1 LKVKQYCDP
10 VKIALVRKDFLPKGG
25 GGERYSVDLARA
37 LRDSGHEVHVFAH
50 RYEPLKGL
58 SFHSVAVPLKPFG
71 LQSMVFARNAR
82 LALSRNEFDIVNG
95 LSQIYPQDV
104 YRVGD
109 GIHKHWLDVHPGSTF
124 TRLYNTISPRHRLI
138 LNIERKI
145 FTPGNYKRV
154 VAISN
159 LCKQHAITYY
169 NVPSNLIDVIYCGV
183 NFDIFNSSVRNEGE
197 LLRKNLGIDRKAIVV
212 LFVGMNFARK
222 GLASLLRAVS
232 QLRDKEK
239 YRVLIVGK
247 GNIARYIKLAREL
260 GLDGIAMFCGFQ
272 DRMPSFY
279 GCADVFVL
287 PSYYEPLG
295 NACLEAMA
303 CGLPV
308 IATRETG
315 ASELVSH
322 GRSGFVMDK
331 AENTLALATW
341 LEVLQ
346 DPEVRRSMGS
356 MAQEQVAF
364 LTVERNAK
372 ETVRTYEKT
381 LEDMN

>member
-1 LKVKQYCDP
+1 M
-10 VKIALVRKDFLPKGG
+10 KIALVRKNFSPKGG

-37 LRDSGHEVHVFAH
+37 LRDFGHEVHVFAS
-50 RYEPLKGL
+50 RYESLKGVAC
-58 SFHSVAVPLKPFG
+58 HNVAVPLKPFG

-82 LALSRNEFDIVNG
+82 LALDRSEFDIVNG

-104 YRVGD
+104 YRMGD
-109 GIHKHWLDVHPGSTF
+109 GIHKHWLAVHSGNAF

-145 FTPGNYKRV
+145 FTPGNYKRI

-239 YRVLIVGK
+239 YRILIVGK
-247 GNIARYIKLAREL
+247 GNITRFRKVAREL
-260 GLDGIAMFCGFQ
+260 GLDGISMFCGFQ
-272 DRMPSFY
+272 DGMPSFY

-315 ASELVSH
+315 ASELIAH
-322 GRSGFVMDK
+322 GSSGFIMDTP
-331 AENTLALATW
+331 ENTLALANW

-346 DPEVRRSMGS
+346 DREVRRSMGS
-356 MAQEQVAF
+356 VAQEQVAS

-372 ETVRTYEKT
+372 ETIRTYEKA
-381 LEDMN
+381 LADMY

>member
-1 LKVKQYCDP
+1 M
-10 VKIALVRKDFLPKGG
+10 
-25 GGERYSVDLARA
+25 DLARA
-37 LRDSGHEVHVFAH
+37 LRDFSHEVHVFAS
-50 RYEPLKGL
+50 RYESLNGVAC
-58 SFHSVAVPLKPFG
+58 HSVAVPLKPFG

-95 LSQIYPQDV
+95 LSQVYPQDV
-104 YRVGD
+104 YRMGD
-109 GIHKHWLDVHPGSTF
+109 GIHKHWLTVHSGNTF

-145 FTPGNYKRV
+145 FAPGNYKRI

-169 NVPSNLIDVIYCGV
+169 NVPPNLIDVIYCGV
-183 NFDIFNSSVRNEGE
+183 NFDIFNSSVRKEGE
-197 LLRKNLGIDRKAIVV
+197 LLRKNLGIDPKAIVV

-239 YRVLIVGK
+239 YRIVIVGK
-247 GNIARYIKLAREL
+247 DNISRYGKLAREL
-260 GLDGIAMFCGFQ
+260 GLDGISMFCGFQ
-272 DRMPSFY
+272 DDMPSFY

-308 IATRETG
+308 IATLETG
-315 ASELVSH
+315 ASELIAH
-322 GRSGFVMDK
+322 GRSGFIMDNP
-331 AENTLALATW
+331 ENTPALANW

-346 DPEVRRSMGS
+346 DREVCRSMGS
-356 MAQEQVAF
+356 VAQEQVAS

-372 ETVRTYEKT
+372 ETIRTYERA

>member
-1 LKVKQYCDP
+1 
-10 VKIALVRKDFLPKGG
+10 VKIALVRKDFSPRGG
-25 GGERYSVDLARA
+25 GGERYTVDLARA
-37 LRDSGHEVHVFAH
+37 LRDFGHEVHVFAH
-50 RYEPLKGL
+50 RYEPMKGI

-109 GIHKHWLDVHPGSTF
+109 GIHKHWLDVHPGNTF

-138 LNIERKI
+138 LNIESKI
-145 FTPGNYKRV
+145 FTPGNYKRI

-197 LLRKNLGIDRKAIVV
+197 LLRKKLGIDRKAIVV

-247 GNIARYIKLAREL
+247 GNIARYLKLAREL
-260 GLDGIAMFCGFQ
+260 GLDGVAMFCGFQ
-272 DRMPSFY
+272 DDMPSFY

-315 ASELVSH
+315 ASELISH
-322 GRSGFVMDK
+322 GRSGFVMDDPG
-331 AENTLALATW
+331 NISTLANW
-341 LEVLQ
+341 LEALE
-346 DPEVRRSMGS
+346 DPELRRSMGAE
-356 MAQEQVAF
+356 AQEQAAP
-364 LTVERNAK
+364 LTIKRNVKHTILA
-372 ETVRTYEKT
+372 YEKV
-381 LEDMN
+381 LEDKT

>member
-1 LKVKQYCDP
+1 VKVA
-10 VKIALVRKDFLPKGG
+10 IVRKNFLPKGG
-25 GGERYSVDLARA
+25 GGERYSVDLART
-37 LRDSGHEVHVFAH
+37 LRDFGNEVHVFAC
-50 RYEPLKGL
+50 RYEPLEGVAI
-58 SFHSVAVPLKPFG
+58 HSVAVPLKPFG

-104 YRVGD
+104 FRMGD
-109 GIHKHWLDVHPGSTF
+109 GIHKHWLDVHPGNTF
-124 TRLYNTISPRHRLI
+124 TRLWNTISPRHGLI
-138 LNIERKI
+138 LNIEKKI
-145 FTPGNYKRV
+145 FTPGNYKRI

-169 NVPSNLIDVIYCGV
+169 NVPPNLIDVIYCGV
-183 NFDIFNSSVRNEGE
+183 NFDIFNSSVRSEGE
-197 LLRKNLGIDRKAIVV
+197 LLRKNLGIDRKTIVV

-222 GLASLLRAVS
+222 GLVPLLRAVS

-239 YRVLIVGK
+239 YRILIVGK
-247 GNIARYIKLAREL
+247 GNISRYMRLARKL
-260 GLDGIAMFCGFQ
+260 GLNGLSMFCGFQ
-272 DRMPSFY
+272 DGMPSFY

-315 ASELVSH
+315 ASELISH
-322 GRSGFVMDK
+322 GRSGFVMDNPM
-331 AENTLALATW
+331 NTLALANW

-346 DPEVRRSMGS
+346 DREVRRSMGAL
-356 MAQEQVAF
+356 AQEQVAS

-372 ETVRTYEKT
+372 ETVRTYEKA

>member
-1 LKVKQYCDP
+1 M
-10 VKIALVRKDFLPKGG
+10 KIALVRKDFSPKGG
-25 GGERYSVDLARA
+25 GGERYSVYLARA
-37 LRDSGHEVHVFAH
+37 LRDSGHEVHIFAH
-50 RYEPLKGL
+50 RYEPMKGI
-58 SFHSVAVPLKPFG
+58 SFHTVEVPLKPFG
-71 LQSMVFARNAR
+71 LQNWMFAKNVR

-109 GIHKHWLDVHPGSTF
+109 GIHKHWLAVHPGNTF

-145 FTPGNYKRV
+145 FTPGNYKRI

-159 LCKQHAITYY
+159 LCKQHTITYY
-169 NVPSNLIDVIYCGV
+169 NVPPNLIDVIYCGV

-197 LLRKNLGIDRKAIVV
+197 LLRKQLGIDRKAIVV

-239 YRVLIVGK
+239 YRVLIVGR
-247 GNIARYIKLAREL
+247 GNISRYIKLAGKL
-260 GLDGIAMFCGFQ
+260 GLNRISMFCGFQ
-272 DRMPSFY
+272 EGMPSFY

-315 ASELVSH
+315 ASELISH
-322 GRSGFVMDK
+322 GRSGFVMDHPK
-331 AENTLALATW
+331 NTRALANW

-346 DPEVRRSMGS
+346 DREVRRSMGAV
-356 MAQEQVAF
+356 AQEQVAS

-372 ETVRTYEKT
+372 ETVRAYEKA

>member
-1 LKVKQYCDP
+1 MKVA
-10 VKIALVRKDFLPKGG
+10 IVRKNFLPKGG
-25 GGERYSVDLARA
+25 GGERYSVDLART
-37 LRDSGHEVHVFAH
+37 LRDFGNEVHVFAC
-50 RYEPLKGL
+50 RYEPLEGVAI
-58 SFHSVAVPLKPFG
+58 HSVAVPLKPFG

-104 YRVGD
+104 YRMGD
-109 GIHKHWLDVHPGSTF
+109 GIHKHWLDVHPGNTF
-124 TRLYNTISPRHRLI
+124 TRLWNTISPRHRLI
-138 LNIERKI
+138 LNIEKKI
-145 FTPGNYKRV
+145 FTPGNYKRI

-169 NVPSNLIDVIYCGV
+169 NVPPNLIDVIYCGV
-183 NFDIFNSSVRNEGE
+183 NFDIFNSSVRSEGE
-197 LLRKNLGIDRKAIVV
+197 LLRKNLGIDGKTIVV

-222 GLASLLRAVS
+222 GLVPLLRAVS

-239 YRVLIVGK
+239 YRILIVGK
-247 GNIARYIKLAREL
+247 GNISRYMRLARKL
-260 GLDGIAMFCGFQ
+260 GLNGLSMFCGFQ
-272 DRMPSFY
+272 DGMPSIY

-315 ASELVSH
+315 ASELISH
-322 GRSGFVMDK
+322 GRSGFVMDNPT
-331 AENTLALATW
+331 NTLALANW

-346 DPEVRRSMGS
+346 DREVRRSMGAL
-356 MAQEQVAF
+356 AQEQVAS

-372 ETVRTYEKT
+372 ETVRTYEKA

>member
-1 LKVKQYCDP
+1 M
-10 VKIALVRKDFLPKGG
+10 
-25 GGERYSVDLARA
+25 DLARA
-37 LRDSGHEVHVFAH
+37 LRDFGHEVHVFAH
-50 RYEPLKGL
+50 RYEPMKGI

-109 GIHKHWLDVHPGSTF
+109 GIHKHWLDVHPGNTF

-138 LNIERKI
+138 LNIESKI
-145 FTPGNYKRV
+145 FTPGNYKRI

-159 LCKQHAITYY
+159 LCKQHAIIYY
-169 NVPSNLIDVIYCGV
+169 KVPSNLIDVIYCGV

-197 LLRKNLGIDRKAIVV
+197 LLRKKLGIDRKAIVV

-247 GNIARYIKLAREL
+247 GNIARYLKLAREL
-260 GLDGIAMFCGFQ
+260 GLDGVAMFCGFQ
-272 DRMPSFY
+272 DDMPLFY

-315 ASELVSH
+315 ASELISH
-322 GRSGFVMDK
+322 GRSGFIMDDPV
-331 AENTLALATW
+331 NISTLANW
-341 LEVLQ
+341 LEELE
-346 DPEVRRSMGS
+346 DPELRRSMGAE
-356 MAQEQVAF
+356 AQEQAAP
-364 LTVERNAK
+364 LTIERNVKHTILA
-372 ETVRTYEKT
+372 YEKV
-381 LEDMN
+381 LEDKT

>member
-1 LKVKQYCDP
+1 VKVA
-10 VKIALVRKDFLPKGG
+10 IVRKNFSPKGG

-37 LRDSGHEVHVFAH
+37 LIDLGHEVHVFAS
-50 RYEPLKGL
+50 RYQPVKGVA
-58 SFHSVAVPLKPFG
+58 FHSVEVPLKPFG

-109 GIHKHWLDVHPGSTF
+109 GIHKHWLDVHPGNSF

-145 FTPGNYKRV
+145 FTPGNYKRI

-169 NVPSNLIDVIYCGV
+169 NVPPNLIDVIYCGV
-183 NFDIFNSSVRNEGE
+183 NFGIFNSSVRKEGE

-232 QLRDKEK
+232 QLRDKKK
-239 YRVLIVGK
+239 YRILIVGK
-247 GNIARYIKLAREL
+247 GNIARYVKLARKL
-260 GLDGIAMFCGFQ
+260 GLDGIAIFCGFQ
-272 DRMPSFY
+272 DNMPSFY

-315 ASELVSH
+315 ASELISH
-322 GRSGFVMDK
+322 GRSGFVMDNP
-331 AENTLALATW
+331 ENTLALATW

-346 DPEVRRSMGS
+346 DREVLRSMGS
-356 MAQEQVAF
+356 IAQEQVTS

-372 ETVRTYEKT
+372 ETVRTYEKA
-381 LEDMN
+381 LQDMN

>member
-1 LKVKQYCDP
+1 MKVA
-10 VKIALVRKDFLPKGG
+10 IVRKNFLPKGG

-37 LRDSGHEVHVFAH
+37 LRDFGHEVHVFAS
-50 RYEPLKGL
+50 RYEPLKGVA
-58 SFHSVAVPLKPFG
+58 FHSVAVPLKPFG

-124 TRLYNTISPRHRLI
+124 TRLWNTISPRHRLI
-138 LNIERKI
+138 LNVERKI
-145 FTPGNYKRV
+145 FTPGNYKRI

-159 LCKQHAITYY
+159 LCKQHTITYY
-169 NVPSNLIDVIYCGV
+169 NVPPNLIDVIYCGV

-197 LLRKNLGIDRKAIVV
+197 LLRKKLGIDREAIVV

-239 YRVLIVGK
+239 YRILIVGK
-247 GNIARYIKLAREL
+247 GNISRYIKLAGKL
-260 GLDGIAMFCGFQ
+260 GLNGISMFCGFQ
-272 DRMPSFY
+272 DGMPSFY

-315 ASELVSH
+315 ASELISH
-322 GRSGFVMDK
+322 GRSGFVMDHPK
-331 AENTLALATW
+331 NTRALANW

-346 DPEVRRSMGS
+346 DREVRRSMGAV
-356 MAQEQVAF
+356 AQEQVAS

-372 ETVRTYEKT
+372 ETVRAYEKA

>member
-1 LKVKQYCDP
+1 M
-10 VKIALVRKDFLPKGG
+10 KIALVRKNFSPKGG

-37 LRDSGHEVHVFAH
+37 LRDFGHEVHVFASS
-50 RYEPLKGL
+50 YESLNGVAC
-58 SFHSVAVPLKPFG
+58 HSVAVPLKPFG

-82 LALSRNEFDIVNG
+82 LALDRSEFDIVNG

-104 YRVGD
+104 YRMGD
-109 GIHKHWLDVHPGSTF
+109 GIHKHWLAVHSGNTF

-145 FTPGNYKRV
+145 FTPGNYKRI

-183 NFDIFNSSVRNEGE
+183 NFDIFNSSVRNQGE
-197 LLRKNLGIDRKAIVV
+197 LLRKNLGIDSKAIVV

-239 YRVLIVGK
+239 YRILIVGK
-247 GNIARYIKLAREL
+247 GNITRFRKLAQEL
-260 GLDGIAMFCGFQ
+260 GLDGISMFCGFQ
-272 DRMPSFY
+272 DGMPSFY

-315 ASELVSH
+315 ASELIAH
-322 GRSGFVMDK
+322 GRSGFIMDTPG
-331 AENTLALATW
+331 NTLALANW

-346 DPEVRRSMGS
+346 DRKVCRSMGS
-356 MAQEQVAF
+356 VAQEQVAS

-372 ETVRTYEKT
+372 ETIRTYEKA

>member
-1 LKVKQYCDP
+1 
-10 VKIALVRKDFLPKGG
+10 
-25 GGERYSVDLARA
+25 
-37 LRDSGHEVHVFAH
+37 
-50 RYEPLKGL
+50 
-58 SFHSVAVPLKPFG
+58 
-71 LQSMVFARNAR
+71 MVFARNAR

-159 LCKQHAITYY
+159 LCKQHAITHY

-183 NFDIFNSSVRNEGE
+183 NSDIFNSSVRNEGE

-232 QLRDKEK
+232 QLRDKEQ

-247 GNIARYIKLAREL
+247 GNTARYIKLAREL

-315 ASELVSH
+315 ASELISH

-346 DPEVRRSMGS
+346 DREVRRSMGS
-356 MAQEQVAF
+356 MAQEQVTS

-372 ETVRTYEKT
+372 ETVRTYGKAIK
-381 LEDMN
+381 DMN

>member
-1 LKVKQYCDP
+1 M
-10 VKIALVRKDFLPKGG
+10 KIALVRKNFSPKGG

-37 LRDSGHEVHVFAH
+37 LRDFGHEVHVFASS
-50 RYEPLKGL
+50 YESLNGVAC
-58 SFHSVAVPLKPFG
+58 HSVAVPLKPFG

-82 LALSRNEFDIVNG
+82 LALNRSEFDIVNG

-104 YRVGD
+104 YRMGD
-109 GIHKHWLDVHPGSTF
+109 GIHKHWLAVHSGNTF

-145 FTPGNYKRV
+145 FTPGNYKRI

-197 LLRKNLGIDRKAIVV
+197 LLRKNLGIDSKAIVV

-222 GLASLLRAVS
+222 GLASLLRAAS

-239 YRVLIVGK
+239 YRILIVGK
-247 GNIARYIKLAREL
+247 GNITRFRKLAQEL
-260 GLDGIAMFCGFQ
+260 GLDGISMFCGFQ
-272 DRMPSFY
+272 DAMPSFY

-315 ASELVSH
+315 ASELIAPGS
-322 GRSGFVMDK
+322 SGFIMDNP
-331 AENTLALATW
+331 ENTLALANW

-346 DPEVRRSMGS
+346 DREVRRSMGS
-356 MAQEQVAF
+356 VAQEQVAS

-372 ETVRTYEKT
+372 ETIRTYEKA
-381 LEDMN
+381 LADMY

>member
-1 LKVKQYCDP
+1 M
-10 VKIALVRKDFLPKGG
+10 KIALVRKNFSPKGG

-37 LRDSGHEVHVFAH
+37 LRNFGHEVHVFAH

-58 SFHSVAVPLKPFG
+58 SFHTVAVPLKPFG

-109 GIHKHWLDVHPGSTF
+109 GIHKHWLDVHPGNTF

-138 LNIERKI
+138 LNIESKI
-145 FTPGNYKRV
+145 FTPGNYKRI

-197 LLRKNLGIDRKAIVV
+197 LLRKKLGIDRKAIVV

-247 GNIARYIKLAREL
+247 GNIARYLKLAREL
-260 GLDGIAMFCGFQ
+260 GLDGVAMFCGFQ
-272 DRMPSFY
+272 DDMPSFY

-315 ASELVSH
+315 ASELISH
-322 GRSGFVMDK
+322 GRSGFVMDDPG
-331 AENTLALATW
+331 NISTLANW
-341 LEVLQ
+341 LEALE
-346 DPEVRRSMGS
+346 DPELRRSMGAE
-356 MAQEQVAF
+356 AQEQAAP
-364 LTVERNAK
+364 LTIKRNVKHTILA
-372 ETVRTYEKT
+372 YEKV
-381 LEDMN
+381 LEDKT

>member
-1 LKVKQYCDP
+1 
-10 VKIALVRKDFLPKGG
+10 VKIALVRKDFSPKGG

-37 LRDSGHEVHVFAH
+37 LRDFGHEVHVFSH

-58 SFHSVAVPLKPFG
+58 FFHMVAVPVKPFG
-71 LQSMVFARNAR
+71 LQSWVFAKNAR

-104 YRVGD
+104 YRMGD
-109 GIHKHWLDVHPGSTF
+109 GIHKHWLDVHPGNTF

-145 FTPGNYKRV
+145 FTAGNYKRI

-159 LCKQHAITYY
+159 LCKEHAITYH
-169 NVPSNLIDVIYCGV
+169 NVPANLIDVIYCGV
-183 NFDIFNSSVRNEGE
+183 NFDIFNVSVRNEGE
-197 LLRKNLGIDRKAIVV
+197 LLRKSLGIDRKAIVV

-239 YRVLIVGK
+239 YRILIVGR
-247 GNIARYIKLAREL
+247 GNKARYIKLAREL
-260 GLDGIAMFCGFQ
+260 GLDGISMFCGFQ
-272 DRMPSFY
+272 DGMPSFY

-315 ASELVSH
+315 ASELILH
-322 GRSGFVMDK
+322 GRSGFIMDNP
-331 AENTLALATW
+331 EDTLSLAKW
-341 LEVLQ
+341 LQVLEDREVC
-346 DPEVRRSMGS
+346 RSMGS
-356 MAQEQVAF
+356 VAQEQVAS
-364 LTVERNAK
+364 LTVERNAR
-372 ETVRTYEKT
+372 ETLRAYEKV
-381 LEDMN
+381 LESKN

>member
-1 LKVKQYCDP
+1 
-10 VKIALVRKDFLPKGG
+10 VKIALVRKDFSPKGG
-25 GGERYSVDLARA
+25 GGERYSVDLART
-37 LRDSGHEVHVFAH
+37 LRDFGHEVHVFAH

-58 SFHSVAVPLKPFG
+58 SFHSVAVPVKPFG
-71 LQSMVFARNAR
+71 LQSWVFAKNAR
-82 LALSRNEFDIVNG
+82 LAVGRNEFDIVNG

-104 YRVGD
+104 YRMGD
-109 GIHKHWLDVHPGSTF
+109 GIHKHWLDVHPGNTL

-145 FTPGNYKRV
+145 FTAGNYKRI
-154 VAISN
+154 VAISH

-183 NFDIFNSSVRNEGE
+183 NFDVFNSSVRDEGE
-197 LLRKNLGIDRKAIVV
+197 LLRKNLGIVREAIVV

-239 YRVLIVGK
+239 YRILIIGK
-247 GNIARYIKLAREL
+247 GNISRYMKLAREL
-260 GLDGIAMFCGFQ
+260 GLNGISLFCGFQ
-272 DRMPSFY
+272 DGMPAFY

-315 ASELVSH
+315 ASELILH
-322 GRSGFVMDK
+322 GRSGFIMDDP
-331 AENTLALATW
+331 ESTLALANW
-341 LEVLQ
+341 LEALEDQ
-346 DPEVRRSMGS
+346 DLRRSMGAE
-356 MAQEQVAF
+356 AQEQVAF
-364 LTVERNAK
+364 LTIERNVKQTILA
-372 ETVRTYEKT
+372 YEKA
-381 LEDMN
+381 LENKT

>member
-1 LKVKQYCDP
+1 M
-10 VKIALVRKDFLPKGG
+10 KIALVRKNFSPKGG

-37 LRDSGHEVHVFAH
+37 LRDFGHEVHVFAS
-50 RYEPLKGL
+50 RYESLKGVAC
-58 SFHSVAVPLKPFG
+58 HSVAVPLKPFG

-82 LALSRNEFDIVNG
+82 LALDRSEFDIVNG
-95 LSQIYPQDV
+95 ISQIYPQDI
-104 YRVGD
+104 YRLGD
-109 GIHKHWLDVHPGSTF
+109 GIHKHWLAVHSGNTF

-145 FTPGNYKRV
+145 FTPGNYKRI

-197 LLRKNLGIDRKAIVV
+197 LLRKNLGIDSKAIVV

-239 YRVLIVGK
+239 YRILIVGK
-247 GNIARYIKLAREL
+247 GNITRFRKVAREL
-260 GLDGIAMFCGFQ
+260 GLDGISMFCGFQ
-272 DRMPSFY
+272 DAMPSFY

-315 ASELVSH
+315 ASELIAH
-322 GRSGFVMDK
+322 GSSGFIMDTP
-331 AENTLALATW
+331 ENTLALANW

-346 DPEVRRSMGS
+346 DREVRRSMGS
-356 MAQEQVAF
+356 VAQEQVAS

-372 ETVRTYEKT
+372 ETIRTYEKA

>member
-1 LKVKQYCDP
+1 M
-10 VKIALVRKDFLPKGG
+10 KIAIVRRNFSPKGG
-25 GGERYSVDLARA
+25 GGERYSVDLART
-37 LRDSGHEVHVFAH
+37 LRDFGHEVHVFASH
-50 RYEPLKGL
+50 FEPLKGVA
-58 SFHSVAVPLKPFG
+58 FHRVAVPLKPFG

-109 GIHKHWLDVHPGSTF
+109 GIHKHWLDVHPGNTF
-124 TRLYNTISPRHRLI
+124 TRLYNTISPRHQLI

-145 FTPGNYKRV
+145 FTPGNYKRI

-169 NVPSNLIDVIYCGV
+169 KVPPDLIDVIYCGV
-183 NFDIFNSSVRNEGE
+183 NFGIFNSSVRNEGE
-197 LLRKNLGIDRKAIVV
+197 LLRKNLGIDRNAVVV

-239 YRVLIVGK
+239 YRILIVGR
-247 GNIARYIKLAREL
+247 GNVARYIKSARKL
-260 GLDGIAMFCGFQ
+260 GLDGISLFCGFQ
-272 DRMPSFY
+272 DGMPSFY
-279 GCADVFVL
+279 GCADIFVL

-308 IATRETG
+308 IATQDTG
-315 ASELVSH
+315 ASELISH
-322 GRSGFVMDK
+322 GSSGFIMDSP
-331 AENTLALATW
+331 EDTLALTNW
-341 LEVLQ
+341 LEVLR
-346 DPEVRRSMGS
+346 DREVCRSMGS
-356 MAQEQVAF
+356 VAQAQVES

-372 ETVRTYEKT
+372 ETVRTYEKA
-381 LEDMN
+381 LKDMN

>member
-1 LKVKQYCDP
+1 
-10 VKIALVRKDFLPKGG
+10 VKIALVRKDFSPKGG
-25 GGERYSVDLARA
+25 GGERYSVELARA
-37 LRDSGHEVHVFAH
+37 LRDFGHEVHVFSH
-50 RYEPLKGL
+50 RYEPLKGI
-58 SFHSVAVPLKPFG
+58 SFHTIAVPFKPFG
-71 LQSMVFARNAR
+71 LQNWIFAKNVR

-104 YRVGD
+104 YRMGD
-109 GIHKHWLDVHPGSTF
+109 GIHKHWLDVHPGNTF

-145 FTPGNYKRV
+145 FTPGNYKRI

-159 LCKQHAITYY
+159 LCKEHAITYY
-169 NVPSNLIDVIYCGV
+169 NVSSNLIDVIYCGV
-183 NFDIFNSSVRNEGE
+183 NFDVFNSSVCNEGE

-232 QLRDKEK
+232 QIRDKEK
-239 YRVLIVGK
+239 YRILIVGR
-247 GNIARYIKLAREL
+247 GNKARYIKLAREL
-260 GLDGIAMFCGFQ
+260 GLDGISMFCGFQ
-272 DRMPSFY
+272 KGMSSFY

-315 ASELVSH
+315 ASELILH
-322 GRSGFVMDK
+322 GRSGFIMDNP
-331 AENTLALATW
+331 EDTLSLAKW
-341 LEVLQ
+341 LEVLE
-346 DPEVRRSMGS
+346 DREVCRSMGS
-356 MAQEQVAF
+356 VAQEQVAS
-364 LTVERNAK
+364 LTVERNAR
-372 ETVRTYEKT
+372 ETLRAYEKV
-381 LEDMN
+381 LESKN

>member
-1 LKVKQYCDP
+1 M
-10 VKIALVRKDFLPKGG
+10 KIALVRKNFSPKGG

-37 LRDSGHEVHVFAH
+37 LRDFGHEVHVFAS
-50 RYEPLKGL
+50 RYESLKGVA
-58 SFHSVAVPLKPFG
+58 FHSVAVPLKPFG

-109 GIHKHWLDVHPGSTF
+109 GIHKHWLAVHQGNTF

-145 FTPGNYKRV
+145 FTPGNYKRI

-169 NVPSNLIDVIYCGV
+169 NVPSDLIDVIYCGV

-222 GLASLLRAVS
+222 GLVSLLRAVS

-239 YRVLIVGK
+239 YRVLIVGR
-247 GNIARYIKLAREL
+247 GNISRYIKLAGKL
-260 GLDGIAMFCGFQ
+260 GLNGISMFCGFQ
-272 DRMPSFY
+272 EGMPSFY

-315 ASELVSH
+315 ASELISH
-322 GRSGFVMDK
+322 GRSGFVMDHPK
-331 AENTLALATW
+331 NTRALANW

-346 DPEVRRSMGS
+346 DREVRSSMGAV
-356 MAQEQVAF
+356 AQEQVAS

-372 ETVRTYEKT
+372 ETVRAYEKA

>member
-1 LKVKQYCDP
+1 
-10 VKIALVRKDFLPKGG
+10 VKIALVRKDFSPKGG

-37 LRDSGHEVHVFAH
+37 LRDSGHEVHIFAH
-50 RYEPLKGL
+50 RYEPMKGISL
-58 SFHSVAVPLKPFG
+58 HTVAVPLKPFG
-71 LQSMVFARNAR
+71 LQNWLFAKNVRR
-82 LALSRNEFDIVNG
+82 ALSGNEFDIVNG
-95 LSQIYPQDV
+95 ISQIYPQDI
-104 YRVGD
+104 YRLGD
-109 GIHKHWLDVHPGSTF
+109 GIHKHWLDVHPGNTF

-138 LNIERKI
+138 LNIESKI
-145 FTPGNYKRV
+145 FTPGNYKRI

-197 LLRKNLGIDRKAIVV
+197 LLRKKLGIDRKAIVV

-247 GNIARYIKLAREL
+247 GNIARYLKLAREL
-260 GLDGIAMFCGFQ
+260 GLDGVAMFCGFQ
-272 DRMPSFY
+272 DDMPSFY
-279 GCADVFVL
+279 GCAEVFVL

-315 ASELVSH
+315 ASELISH
-322 GRSGFVMDK
+322 GRSGFIMDDPG
-331 AENTLALATW
+331 NISTLANW
-341 LEVLQ
+341 LEELE
-346 DPEVRRSMGS
+346 DPELRRSMGS
-356 MAQEQVAF
+356 EAREATAF
-364 LTVERNAK
+364 LTIERNVKHTILA
-372 ETVRTYEKT
+372 YEKV
-381 LEDMN
+381 LEDKT